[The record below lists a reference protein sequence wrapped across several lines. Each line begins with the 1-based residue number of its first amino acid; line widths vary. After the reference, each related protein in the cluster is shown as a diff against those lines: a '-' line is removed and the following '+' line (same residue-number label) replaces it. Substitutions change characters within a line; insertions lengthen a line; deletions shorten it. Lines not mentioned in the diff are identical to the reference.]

1 MKKIIKSIFLWFISF
16 VVIYEIIG
24 FTNAVNLICIAALSA
39 YFFYKYW
46 ANTLNDWLDK
56 KNIAQIPEGNGV
68 WSEIFSKLYKSY
80 RADERS
86 KKELNLTLEQFIA
99 AAEAMLDGVIA
110 INQNNE
116 ILWCNKPAQIMLK
129 INLKK
134 NYKQPINY
142 VFRNTD
148 FSNYLD
154 KEIYEETIKIL
165 NQENQQ
171 TIEIKITPFRS
182 NMRLIT
188 CRDITQIISNENI
201 RKEFVSNFSHELKT
215 PLTVIVGFLE
225 TLENSKSKIDKETM
239 QIFGMMT
246 DQAIRMKKLIDD
258 LLLLSNV
265 ESNQLQNRSEKINM
279 EKLFLKINKEI
290 ALIDQKEH
298 LIEYKINKG
307 INLKGSSKEI
317 ESAFLNI
324 ITNAIRYS
332 GANKKISV
340 SWSIE
345 SKQPTFTVIDNG
357 IGVSKKHISRITER
371 FYRVDADRSRNT
383 GGTGLGLSIVKNV
396 ITQHQGKLEIKS
408 DLDKGSTFKLIFPK
422 ERIL

>member
-16 VVIYEIIG
+16 VIIYEIVG

-116 ILWCNKPAQIMLK
+116 ILWCNKPAQTMLK

-165 NQENQQ
+165 NQ
-171 TIEIKITPFRS
+171 
-182 NMRLIT
+182 
-188 CRDITQIISNENI
+188 
-201 RKEFVSNFSHELKT
+201 
-215 PLTVIVGFLE
+215 
-225 TLENSKSKIDKETM
+225 
-239 QIFGMMT
+239 
-246 DQAIRMKKLIDD
+246 
-258 LLLLSNV
+258 
-265 ESNQLQNRSEKINM
+265 
-279 EKLFLKINKEI
+279 
-290 ALIDQKEH
+290 
-298 LIEYKINKG
+298 
-307 INLKGSSKEI
+307 
-317 ESAFLNI
+317 
-324 ITNAIRYS
+324 
-332 GANKKISV
+332 
-340 SWSIE
+340 
-345 SKQPTFTVIDNG
+345 
-357 IGVSKKHISRITER
+357 
-371 FYRVDADRSRNT
+371 
-383 GGTGLGLSIVKNV
+383 
-396 ITQHQGKLEIKS
+396 
-408 DLDKGSTFKLIFPK
+408 
-422 ERIL
+422 